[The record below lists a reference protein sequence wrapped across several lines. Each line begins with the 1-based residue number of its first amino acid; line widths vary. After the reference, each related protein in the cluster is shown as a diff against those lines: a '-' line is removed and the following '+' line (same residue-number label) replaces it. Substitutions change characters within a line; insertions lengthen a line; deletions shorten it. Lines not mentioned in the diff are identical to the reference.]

1 MKKKFSIVSFIIF
14 MIIPIATGLLA
25 SYVTSD
31 NMMLYENIIKPPF
44 APPAIV
50 FPIVWSVLYI
60 LMGVSSYLIYLN
72 TNRYGLLFTY
82 FLSLFVNFFWPI
94 IFFNWQEFGFAFIWI
109 LLLLLL
115 IIFTIIDYLKASK
128 IAAILQIPY
137 LLWVTFA
144 AILNFS
150 IWFLNK

>member
-109 LLLLLL
+109 LLLWLL
-115 IIFTIIDYLKASK
+115 IIFTIIDYFKASK

>member
-109 LLLLLL
+109 LLLWLL